1 MYVGKDLKYP
11 FKTLKCRDMESVQD
25 IVYITSLKILQI
37 VDKQLLISD
46 RVSFDSLSEEYAKEE
61 EVYRTKIQKVC

>member
-1 MYVGKDLKYP
+1 
-11 FKTLKCRDMESVQD
+11 MESVQD

-61 EVYRTKIQKVC
+61 EVYRTKIQKV